1 MDKKSYYLNVR
12 KFAKEELRQEEM
24 RFKRQQR
31 RKEEIARALGD
42 LCEATDGEADLWLK
56 SGYCSISMAYL
67 LACDRRTK
75 ICAERY
81 FKLSGKKKPTAR
93 SPKLSN
99 ILSSLVLSHFI
110 VCNGASPA
118 MRYCALALLIK
129 ATGKSASTIKHK
141 AIRPKYY
148 EKENIRRR
156 ELARERRR
164 ILSRTTISD
173 CPGKEA
179 ILDAFMHRK
188 DSKEAAI
195 HFGSLIHDLECYVDN
210 ELRFQN
216 GKIAGRN
223 AGIKGWFAENIP
235 LLLSKYSTIMRYKA
249 MAKKLRQLVE
259 LDDPIPAEV
268 VLISHESK
276 SFENL
281 QASKKSQAYKASNSR
296 KNLQS
301 FENKDSAL
309 SNNKNEITVR
319 NKNHI
324 VDEVQFERVCK
335 RFKISEGECKGEG
348 KGEGNSK
355 DDKSDKKHISR
366 VEDRCNS
373 GSDFREERLLR
384 AIAIYKEIA
393 DGPLNVTQ
401 LMARIDAFLDPE
413 SIEEATTLAFLREK
427 YHREITVRNKSK
439 WWRRLVGL
447 VKI

>member
-12 KFAKEELRQEEM
+12 KLAREELRQEEM

-31 RKEEIARALGD
+31 RKEEIARAYGD
-42 LCEATDGEADLWLK
+42 LCEATDGEAALWLRN
-56 SGYCSISMAYL
+56 GYCSFDMAYM
-67 LACDRRTK
+67 LACDRWTK

-81 FKLSGKKKPTAR
+81 FKLSGKKNPMAR
-93 SPKLSN
+93 SPKLGN

-118 MRYCALALLIK
+118 MRYCALVLLIK

-173 CPGKEA
+173 CPSKEA

-195 HFGSLIHDLECYVDN
+195 HLGSLIHDLECYVDN

-223 AGIKGWFAENIP
+223 AGIKGWLAENIP
-235 LLLSKYSTIMRYKA
+235 LLLQKYSTIMRYKA

-259 LDDPIPAEV
+259 LDDPIPTEA
-268 VLISHESK
+268 VLISEESK
-276 SFENL
+276 SFEK
-281 QASKKSQAYKASNSR
+281 SGGKSQFIEKPHSCCNS
-296 KNLQS
+296 QS
-301 FENKDSAL
+301 IENKYSAL

-324 VDEVQFERVCK
+324 VDEVLFERLCK
-335 RFKISEGECKGEG
+335 RFKIGEG
-348 KGEGNSK
+348 DSK
-355 DDKSDKKHISR
+355 DDKSDKKYISSLD
-366 VEDRCNS
+366 DRCNS
-373 GSDFREERLLR
+373 GRGFGEEKLLR
-384 AIAIYKEIA
+384 AIAIYREIA

-413 SIEEATTLAFLREK
+413 RVEEATTLAFLREK
-427 YHREITVRNKSK
+427 YQNEITVRNKSK
-439 WWRRLVGL
+439 WWRRLIGG
-447 VKI
+447 VKGRLEKRV